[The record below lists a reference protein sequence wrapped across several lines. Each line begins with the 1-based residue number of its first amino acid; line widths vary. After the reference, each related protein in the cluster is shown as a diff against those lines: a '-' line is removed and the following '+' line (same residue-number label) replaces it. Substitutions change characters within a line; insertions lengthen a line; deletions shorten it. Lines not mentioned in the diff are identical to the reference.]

1 MKKKALVLVF
11 SNLKHDARVSRQ
23 VQWLSAI
30 IDTTLVCF
38 DADEI
43 SGTRVIRIK
52 QTPLTPVRKAWLAT
66 LLLFRQ
72 FNRAYNVFHDYSFLK
87 KQFRDEHF
95 DLIVAND
102 IDTLPLAF
110 SLSAKS
116 KIIFDAHEYA
126 PRHFENNKVWTFF
139 FQAFNIHLCKTFIP
153 RVDAMLTVGKGLANE
168 YEKEFGIKPVVI
180 TNATSYHNLEPSSV
194 SSDKIKLIHHGIVN
208 KSRRLELMIEMM
220 RYLDSRF
227 TLDMILMTSDYAS
240 SQTKAYIHQLKQTAS
255 EDPRIKILPGVK
267 SHQVVSTIHSYDIGV
282 FIIPPVNFN
291 YANTL
296 PNKLFDFI
304 QARIGVAIGPTPEMA
319 DIVTQYQIGVV
330 AESFDPKVLAM
341 KLNSLTTQDISTFKT
356 NSKAAAMNLN
366 AEKNQAIF
374 SDLVTKILNS

>member
-1 MKKKALVLVF
+1 MKKKALILVF

-23 VQWLSAI
+23 VQWLSVLA
-30 IDTTLVCF
+30 DTTLVCF

-43 SGTRVIRIK
+43 PGIRIVRIK
-52 QTPLTPVRKAWLAT
+52 QTPLTLIRKAWLAT
-66 LLLFRQ
+66 LLLLRQ
-72 FNRAYNVFHDYSFLK
+72 FNRAYNVFHDYNFLK
-87 KQFRDEHF
+87 KQFHDEHF

-110 SLSAKS
+110 SLSSKS

-126 PRHFENNKVWTFF
+126 PRHFENNKTWTFF
-139 FQAFNIHLCKTFIP
+139 FQPFNVYLCKTFIP

-180 TNATSYHNLEPSSV
+180 TNATSYHNLEPSNV

-220 RYLDSRF
+220 RHLDNRF

-240 SQTKAYIHQLKQTAS
+240 SQTKAYIEQLKQTAS
-255 EDPRIKILPGVK
+255 EDPRVKILAGVR
-267 SHQVVSTIHSYDIGV
+267 SHQVVSTIHSYDMGV

-304 QARIGVAIGPTPEMA
+304 QARLGVAIGPTPEMA
-319 DIVTQYQIGVV
+319 AIVREYKIGVV
-330 AESFDPKVLAM
+330 ADSFDPKALAA
-341 KLNSLTTQDISTFKT
+341 KLNPLTSQDVLSFKK
-356 NSKAAAMNLN
+356 NSKNAAIDLN

-374 SDLVTKILNS
+374 TDRVTKILNG

>member
-1 MKKKALVLVF
+1 MKKKALILVF

-30 IDTTLVCF
+30 VDTTLVCF
-38 DADEI
+38 DADNI
-43 SGTRVIRIK
+43 RGIRVIRIK
-52 QTPLTPVRKAWLAT
+52 QTSLTLIRKAWLAS
-66 LLLFRQ
+66 LLLCRQ
-72 FNRAYNVFHDYSFLK
+72 FNGAYRVFHDYGFLK
-87 KQFRDEHF
+87 KQLHDEHF

-110 SLSAKS
+110 SLSSKS
-116 KIIFDAHEYA
+116 KVIFDAHEYA
-126 PRHFENNKVWTFF
+126 PRHFENNKTWTFF
-139 FQAFNIHLCKTFIP
+139 FQRFNVYLCKTFIP
-153 RVDAMLTVGKGLANE
+153 RVEAMLTVGKGLADE

-180 TNATSYHNLEPSSV
+180 TNATSYHDLEPSNV
-194 SSDKIKLIHHGIVN
+194 SPANIKLIHHGIVN

-220 RYLDSRF
+220 RHLDNRF

-240 SQTKAYIHQLKQTAS
+240 SQTKAYIEQLKQTAS
-255 EDPRIKILPGVK
+255 EDPRVKILPGVR
-267 SHQVVSTIHSYDIGV
+267 SHQVVSTIHSYDMGV

-304 QARIGVAIGPTPEMA
+304 QARLGVAIGPTPEMA
-319 DIVTQYQIGVV
+319 AIVTEYKIGVV
-330 AESFDPKVLAM
+330 AESFDPKALAT
-341 KLNSLTTQDISTFKT
+341 KLNSLTSQDILSFKK
-356 NSKAAAMNLN
+356 NSKNAAIDLN

-374 SDLVTKILNS
+374 TDLVIKILNG